1 MSYTL
6 SKLSLSRLEGVHPK
20 LKTVIKL
27 GITNSPY
34 DFMIVQGL
42 RTAEYQN
49 QLYQQGRTKPGKKV
63 TNCDGYTHKSNHQAK
78 ADGFGHAIDFAIY
91 NPNIPGKIEWDNTS
105 KYKAVA
111 DHLKKIAEENGIKIE
126 WGGDWKRFKD
136 YPHIEL
142 K

>member
-63 TNCDGYTHKSNHQAK
+63 TNCDGYKYKSNHQAK
-78 ADGFGHAIDFAIY
+78 SDGFGHAIDFAIY
-91 NPNIPGKIEWDNTS
+91 NPSIDGKIEWDNTS